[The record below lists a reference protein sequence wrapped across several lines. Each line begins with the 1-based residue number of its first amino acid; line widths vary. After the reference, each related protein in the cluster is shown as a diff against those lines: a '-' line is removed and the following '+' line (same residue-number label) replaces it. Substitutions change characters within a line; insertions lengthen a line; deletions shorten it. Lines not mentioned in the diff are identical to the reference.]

1 METIIAGRFA
11 TKSAADAAAASM
23 AGYVQAS
30 DICIFHNN
38 PPGQHGTYPVGGDE
52 DEDPGAT
59 HADGSSASTAAGAAL
74 TGGLVGALAGPVG
87 AIAGAAVGAY
97 AGSVIGAMQGLGDDD
112 RPGSAPLRRPGGII
126 LAVRIADPAGDKRVV
141 DDLRAGGAADIEE
154 ADGSWIDGDWVDF
167 DPVAVPRLVAGE
179 EARQANRPGNNL

>member
-1 METIIAGRFA
+1 MERIIAGRFA
-11 TKSAADAAAASM
+11 TKGAADAAAATM
-23 AGYVQAS
+23 AGYVQSS

-38 PPGQHGTYPVGGDE
+38 PPGQHDTFAVGGDE
-52 DEDPGAT
+52 DEDPGAR

-97 AGSVIGAMQGLGDDD
+97 AGSVVGAMQGLGDDD

-126 LAVRIADPAGDKRVV
+126 LAVRIADEARENRIV
-141 DDLRAGGAADIEE
+141 DALRAEGAADIEE
-154 ADGSWIDGDWVDF
+154 AEGSWTEGDWVDF
-167 DPVAVPRLVAGE
+167 DPVAVPRLVAGVPV
-179 EARQANRPGNNL
+179 R

>member
-38 PPGQHGTYPVGGDE
+38 PPGQHDTYPVGGDE
-52 DEDPGAT
+52 DEDPGAK
-59 HADGSSASTAAGAAL
+59 HADGSSAGTAAGAAL
-74 TGGLVGALAGPVG
+74 TGGLVGALAGPAG

-97 AGSVIGAMQGLGDDD
+97 AGSVIGAEQNV
-112 RPGSAPLRRPGGII
+112 AP
-126 LAVRIADPAGDKRVV
+126 
-141 DDLRAGGAADIEE
+141 
-154 ADGSWIDGDWVDF
+154 
-167 DPVAVPRLVAGE
+167 
-179 EARQANRPGNNL
+179 QM